1 MEQRGYEMI
10 KAGSKDKILDAA
22 KRLFGEVGYAE
33 TTYKKIARDA
43 GVADGLIAHHFG
55 SKENLFMEVEK
66 KILLELLE
74 KLDESI
80 YYASDGLSA
89 VINFCK
95 CMLKFSA
102 EKNNGYITL
111 LRCSPFIPPQTTTN
125 TDAVIQAC
133 DGVVRKM
140 RECIKRGMD
149 DGTIRRD
156 DPETMAN
163 IIFAMIIG
171 ATRSYLLN
179 RENLLSLNCDENFY
193 PEVIRFLEENLTA
206 GSKG

>member
-1 MEQRGYEMI
+1 MT

-66 KILLELLE
+66 KILFDMME
-74 KLDESI
+74 KIDESI

-95 CMLKFSA
+95 CMLRFSA
-102 EKNNGYITL
+102 DKQGGYITL
-111 LRCSPFIPPQTTTN
+111 LRCSPFIPPQATTN
-125 TDAVIQAC
+125 TDEVIQAC
-133 DGVVRKM
+133 DGVVQKM
-140 RECIKRGMD
+140 RQCITRGIE
-149 DGTIRRD
+149 DGTIRQD

-163 IIFAMIIG
+163 IIFATIIG

-179 RENLLSLNCDENFY
+179 QENLLSLNCDENFY
-193 PEVIRFLEENLTA
+193 SEVIKFLEGNLAA

>member
-1 MEQRGYEMI
+1 MT
-10 KAGSKDKILDAA
+10 KAGSKGKILDAA

-33 TTYKKIARDA
+33 TTYKKIAGEA

-66 KILLELLE
+66 KILLEMME
-74 KLDESI
+74 KIDESI
-80 YYASDGLSA
+80 YYASDGFSA

-102 EKNNGYITL
+102 DKKAGYITL
-111 LRCSPFIPPQTTTN
+111 LRCSPFIPPQATAN
-125 TDAVIQAC
+125 TDEVIQAC
-133 DGVVRKM
+133 DGVVQKM
-140 RECIKRGMD
+140 RQCIVRGIE
-149 DGTIRRD
+149 DGTIRKD

-163 IIFAMIIG
+163 IIFATIIG

-179 RENLLSLNCDENFY
+179 RENLLSLNCDDNFY
-193 PEVIRFLEENLTA
+193 PEVIKFLEGNLAA
-206 GSKG
+206 GNKG